1 MTLLFLTMI
10 IKAALLSAM
19 LMVPNTASQMPT
31 LEKDTFERSPKTEYV
46 TEPNN
51 YVGHLYT
58 QLFQCVQMFFNAL
71 EAELE
76 SITYFKI

>member
-51 YVGHLYT
+51 YVDSVYVLNSEPVGNKERGEK
-58 QLFQCVQMFFNAL
+58 FNR
-71 EAELE
+71 
-76 SITYFKI
+76 ID